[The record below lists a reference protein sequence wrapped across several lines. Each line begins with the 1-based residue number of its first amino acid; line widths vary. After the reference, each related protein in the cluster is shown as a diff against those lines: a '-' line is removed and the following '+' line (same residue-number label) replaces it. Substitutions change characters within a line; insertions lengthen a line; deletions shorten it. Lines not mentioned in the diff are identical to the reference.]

1 MADDE
6 TANPLPVRRGPG
18 RKALPSDQQRRHAVT
33 CRLTDAERDQ
43 VDAARGKVTRGEY
56 LRLAALAEPPRVV
69 PEINREA
76 WAELARASGNLNQ
89 IARVAN
95 EQGHIRGRDALY
107 EMRDKVEAVRR
118 LLLGITSP
126 KREDTQDEG

>member
-6 TANPLPVRRGPG
+6 TASSLPVRRGPG
-18 RKALPSDQQRRHAVT
+18 RKPLPSDEQRRHAVT

-43 VDAARGKVTRGEY
+43 IDAARGKVTRGEY
-56 LRLAALAEPPRVV
+56 LRLAALAKPPRVV

-89 IARVAN
+89 IAAVAN
-95 EQGHIRGRDALY
+95 KLGKIEGRDSLIA
-107 EMRDKVEAVRR
+107 MRDQVEVVRR
-118 LLLGITSP
+118 LLLGIPIP
-126 KREDTQDEG
+126 KGEGTQDEG